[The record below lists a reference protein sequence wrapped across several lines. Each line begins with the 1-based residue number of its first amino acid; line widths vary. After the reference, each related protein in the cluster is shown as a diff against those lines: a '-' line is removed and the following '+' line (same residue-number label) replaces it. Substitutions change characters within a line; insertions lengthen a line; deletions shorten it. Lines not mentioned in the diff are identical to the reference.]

1 MQKVLNVEKQNYKGG
16 ERMPKMK
23 IVLDST
29 CDIPRE
35 WIKQLDIAISPLH
48 IVWPNGDQ
56 EDDTRDLEKIQDFYK
71 RVSTAKE
78 LPKSSQPSVGE
89 FVSLYRE
96 IQKDGYEQILVI
108 CISTKLSGTYD
119 SALSAAKEV
128 KIPVFVIDSKLAS
141 AAVSL
146 PARRARELEKEGLSA
161 QKIVELLEQDIKNG
175 RYKAIFYVSNFD
187 FLVKGGRVSRMQGFF
202 GSLLNV
208 HVGLWIDPEGKL
220 VPFEKARGTKRAQ
233 EMLVNKALSLVPKGS
248 KVRLLMVDADARE
261 STRVLLEMLK
271 QHYEVL
277 DVGFTEM
284 GKVITTHVGPGTA
297 GFGLEVVG

>member
-1 MQKVLNVEKQNYKGG
+1 
-16 ERMPKMK
+16 MPKMK

-35 WIKQLDIAISPLH
+35 WIKKLDVAIAPLH

-71 RVSTAKE
+71 RVSAAKE

-96 IQKDGYEQILVI
+96 IEKDGYEQILVI

-141 AAVSL
+141 AA
-146 PARRARELEKEGLSA
+146 
-161 QKIVELLEQDIKNG
+161 
-175 RYKAIFYVSNFD
+175 
-187 FLVKGGRVSRMQGFF
+187 
-202 GSLLNV
+202 
-208 HVGLWIDPEGKL
+208 
-220 VPFEKARGTKRAQ
+220 
-233 EMLVNKALSLVPKGS
+233 
-248 KVRLLMVDADARE
+248 
-261 STRVLLEMLK
+261 
-271 QHYEVL
+271 
-277 DVGFTEM
+277 
-284 GKVITTHVGPGTA
+284 
-297 GFGLEVVG
+297 

>member
-1 MQKVLNVEKQNYKGG
+1 
-16 ERMPKMK
+16 MPKMK

-35 WIKQLDIAISPLH
+35 WIKKLDVAIAPLH

-96 IQKDGYEQILVI
+96 IEKDGYEQILAI

-141 AAVSL
+141 AAVPL

-161 QKIVELLEQDIKNG
+161 QKIVQLLEQDIKNG

-202 GSLLNV
+202 GSLLNI

-233 EMLVNKALSLVPKGS
+233 EMLINKALDLVPKGS

-261 STRVLLEMLK
+261 STKVLLEMLK

-277 DVGFTEM
+277 DVDFTEM

-297 GFGLEVVG
+297 GFGLEIVG

>member
-1 MQKVLNVEKQNYKGG
+1 VP
-16 ERMPKMK
+16 RMK

-35 WIKQLDIAISPLH
+35 WIEKLDVAIAPLH
-48 IVWPNGDQ
+48 IVWPKGDQ
-56 EDDTRDLEKIQDFYK
+56 EDDTRDLQQIQDFYR
-71 RVSTAKE
+71 RVASAKE

-89 FVSLYRE
+89 FVSLYQQIEQEGYDE
-96 IQKDGYEQILVI
+96 ILAI

-119 SALSAAKEV
+119 SALSAAEQV
-128 KIPVFVIDSKLAS
+128 KIPVFVLDSKLAS
-141 AAVSL
+141 AAMPL
-146 PARRARELEKEGLSA
+146 PARRARELEKEGLNA
-161 QKIVELLEQDIKNG
+161 EKIMQVLEQDVKNG

-202 GSLLNV
+202 GSLLNI

-233 EMLVNKALSLVPKGS
+233 EMLINKALNLVPKGS

-261 STRVLLEMLK
+261 STKVLLQMLK
-271 QHYEVL
+271 QNYEVL
-277 DVGFTEM
+277 DVSFTEM

-297 GFGLEVVG
+297 GFGMEVVE

>member
-161 QKIVELLEQDIKNG
+161 QKIVESLEQDIKNG

>member
-1 MQKVLNVEKQNYKGG
+1 
-16 ERMPKMK
+16 MPKMK

-35 WIKQLDIAISPLH
+35 WIKNLDVAIAPLH
-48 IVWPNGDQ
+48 VVWPNGNQ
-56 EDDTRDLEKIQDFYK
+56 EDDTRDLEQIQDFYK
-71 RVSTAKE
+71 RVSSAKE

-89 FVSLYRE
+89 FVSLYKE
-96 IQKDGYEQILVI
+96 IEKDGYDEILVI

-119 SALSAAKEV
+119 SALSAAQQV

-141 AAVSL
+141 AAMPL
-146 PARRARELEKEGLSA
+146 PARRARELEKEGLNA
-161 QKIVELLEQDIKNG
+161 QKIAQALDQDVKSG

-202 GSLLNV
+202 GSLLNI

-233 EMLVNKALSLVPKGS
+233 EMLINKALSLVPKGS
-248 KVRLLMVDADARE
+248 KIRLLMVDADARE
-261 STRVLLEMLK
+261 STKVLLGMLK
-271 QHYEVL
+271 QHYQIL
-277 DVGFTEM
+277 DVNFTEM

-297 GFGLEVVG
+297 GFGLEVVE